1 MKAAPLCLAC
11 LMEQAHRSLQL
22 AIPDEESQCR
32 FLQGVAQSIAET
44 PLDGRSPAE
53 LCTPMYQ
60 SLTAASGVEDPYA
73 EVKAHQNQMGL
84 MLLGHIEE
92 AVRSRPDPL
101 TAAARMAAAG
111 NLIDNGL
118 GVPEDLEQRLLA
130 AIDKPFAR
138 DESARFFQQL
148 RSGAERLLYICDN
161 AGEIV
166 FDTLFVRILKEHFPY
181 LNITAVVKA
190 SPILNDATR
199 EDARQAGLDR
209 AADLLITAGPV
220 GMVGAPLRSA
230 GEEFRSAMVQC
241 DLFLSKGQ
249 GNYETLD
256 DCPGGYLILTA
267 KCPVVAKAL
276 GTKEGELVFVA
287 SRPGAA
293 Q

>member
-1 MKAAPLCLAC
+1 MKSAPLCLPC
-11 LMEQAHRSLQL
+11 LMQQAHRSMQL
-22 AIPDEESQCR
+22 AIPDEARQCR
-32 FLQGVAQSIAET
+32 FLQGVAQGIANT

-60 SLTAASGVEDPYA
+60 ELAAASGVEDPYA
-73 EVKAHQNQMGL
+73 EVKSRQNQLGL
-84 MLLGHIEE
+84 LMLGHIEE
-92 AVRSRPDPL
+92 AIRSHRDPL

-138 DESARFFQQL
+138 DESPRFFQQL
-148 RSGAERLLYICDN
+148 RSGAQRLLYICDN

-166 FDTLFVRILKEHFPY
+166 FDTLFVRILKEHFPH
-181 LNITAVVKA
+181 LHITAAVKA
-190 SPILNDATR
+190 TPILNDATR
-199 EDARQAGLDR
+199 EDARQAGLEQ
-209 AADLLITAGPV
+209 AADLLITTGPV

-267 KCPVVAKAL
+267 KCPVVAQAL
-276 GTKEGELVFVA
+276 GTAEGELVFVA
-287 SRPGAA
+287 SRSEV
-293 Q
+293 